1 MTDLIDRMISL
12 ANLTLHYRETG
23 EEEATPL
30 ILLHGLGAEAQDW
43 DEIALALAE
52 RYHVFA
58 LSQRGHGKSDR
69 PGVYSFE
76 LMRDDLKAFADALS
90 LDRFTLIGH
99 SMGATVA
106 YLFAERWPDRV
117 VRLVSEDTPPPYEGR
132 AKLYEDPPDDPEKP
146 VPFDWKLVKPIIRQL
161 NTPDPSWWND
171 LPKITAP
178 TLIIG
183 GGPTSH
189 VPQEKLTEVAQLI
202 PECKLVT
209 IEGAGHAVHQSRAE
223 EYKALLRDFLFR

>member
-1 MTDLIDRMISL
+1 MVRNPSHRRLTLTTIHTERGSQPNRMTVLIDRMISL
-12 ANLTLHYRETG
+12 ANLTLHYRETR
-23 EEEATPL
+23 EEEASPL

-43 DEIALALAE
+43 DEIALALVE

-132 AKLYEDPPDDPEKP
+132 ANPYDDPPDDPEEP
-146 VPFDWKLVKPIIRQL
+146 VPFAWHLVKPMIRQL
-161 NTPDPSWWND
+161 TTP
-171 LPKITAP
+171 
-178 TLIIG
+178 
-183 GGPTSH
+183 
-189 VPQEKLTEVAQLI
+189 
-202 PECKLVT
+202 
-209 IEGAGHAVHQSRAE
+209 
-223 EYKALLRDFLFR
+223 